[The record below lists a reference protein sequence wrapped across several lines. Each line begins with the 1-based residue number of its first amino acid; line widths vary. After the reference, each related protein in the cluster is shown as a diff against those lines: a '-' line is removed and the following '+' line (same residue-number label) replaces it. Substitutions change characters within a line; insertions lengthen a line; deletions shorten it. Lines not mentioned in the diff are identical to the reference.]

1 MPIYV
6 YECPAC
12 GYRYERIEHYSSSGE
27 PPDCPRCAIPNAPD
41 VLMRRVI
48 SAGVPVF
55 KGKGWTRP
63 SGWKEEER

>member
-1 MPIYV
+1 MPIHV

-12 GYRYERIEHYSSSGE
+12 GYRCERIESRAA
-27 PPDCPRCAIPNAPD
+27 PDAPDCPRCVIPNAPD
-41 VLMRRVI
+41 RLMRRVI